1 MLERSPTRL
10 SWADC
15 EQKIRKLHRAA
26 TGDVTEDEVREAAQL
41 LERRAAHE
49 QVREQTRHL
58 AEQVE
63 NQSRMNERLEEAG
76 FDPLPSYSELRRG
89 NVE

>member
-26 TGDVTEDEVREAAQL
+26 TGDVTEDESRRL
-41 LERRAAHE
+41 YHLELSASRHAGKSPRHVLE
-49 QVREQTRHL
+49 Q
-58 AEQVE
+58 AK
-63 NQSRMNERLEEAG
+63 AI
-76 FDPLPSYSELRRG
+76 LRS
-89 NVE
+89 